1 MKKYLTYTLFLGLGA
16 SLMWFLY
23 KDISW
28 EDELLPALQSV
39 HWEWVAASFGFN
51 FLASACRGF
60 RWKYL
65 LEPLGYTAKGWNGT
79 NSVTFGYAMN
89 YLIPRSGEV
98 ARCTLLNRAEKIPV
112 DILIGTVILERIVD
126 VVILCM
132 VILLSL
138 LIHHDAISQL
148 FASADSGKLSLILY
162 AAIGGII
169 MLIVFLTLLKKLR
182 HISWL
187 ARVDD
192 FLIGIGKGIRAIGQ
206 LKQPLKFWSLTV
218 GIWICWIVMTYLSM
232 LAMDITA
239 DMTLA
244 DTIFFVAAGS
254 LGMMVPTPGGAGSFH
269 GMSILAFQTLG
280 YSADTGKIYSLL
292 SWSVKTAFEII
303 LGTLGFFMVSRHFP
317 KKQAP

>member
-1 MKKYLTYTLFLGLGA
+1 
-16 SLMWFLY
+16 MWYLY

-28 EDELLPALQSV
+28 HDELLPALVSV
-39 HWEWVAASFGFN
+39 HWEWVALSFVFN

-65 LEPLGYTAKGWNGT
+65 LEPLGYSAKGWNGT
-79 NSVTFGYAMN
+79 HSVTFGYAMN
-89 YLIPRSGEV
+89 YLIPRSGEL
-98 ARCTLLNRAEKIPV
+98 ARCTILNKAEKIPV

-126 VVILCM
+126 VVILGL

-148 FASADSGKLSLILY
+148 FAGADSSKMSLILFGVI
-162 AAIGGII
+162 AGVL
-169 MLIVFLTLLKKLR
+169 MLILFLVLMKKLR
-182 HISWL
+182 HIPVI
-187 ARVDD
+187 ARIDD
-192 FLIGIGKGIRAIGQ
+192 FLLGIGKGIRSIAQ
-206 LKQPLKFWSLTV
+206 LRQPLKFWSLTA
-218 GIWICWIVMTYLSM
+218 GIWCCWIVMTYLSM

-239 DMTLA
+239 DMTMA

-269 GMSILAFQTLG
+269 GMSILAFETLG
-280 YSADTGKIYSLL
+280 YPSNTGKIYSLL

-303 LGTLGFFMVSRHFP
+303 VGTLGFFMVSKQIP
-317 KKQAP
+317 KKQQA

>member
-1 MKKYLTYTLFLGLGA
+1 MKKYLTYIIFLGLA
-16 SLMWFLY
+16 AVLMWYLY

-28 EDELLPALQSV
+28 HDELLPALLSV
-39 HWEWVAASFGFN
+39 HWEWVVLSFGFN
-51 FLASACRGF
+51 FLASVCRGF

-65 LEPLGYTAKGWNGT
+65 LEPLGYSAKGWNGT
-79 NSVTFGYAMN
+79 HSVTFGYAMN
-89 YLIPRSGEV
+89 YLIPRSGEL
-98 ARCTLLNRAEKIPV
+98 ARCTMLNKAEKIPV

-126 VVILCM
+126 VVILGM

-148 FASADSGKLSLILY
+148 FASADSSKISMILFV
-162 AAIGGII
+162 AFAGVI
-169 MLIVFLTLLKKLR
+169 MLIAFLVLMKRLR
-182 HISWL
+182 HIPL
-187 ARVDD
+187 IARVDN
-192 FLIGIGKGIRAIGQ
+192 FLAGMGKGIRSIAQ
-206 LKQPLKFWSLTV
+206 LKQSLKFWSLTA
-218 GIWICWIVMTYLSM
+218 GIWCCWIVMTYLSM

-269 GMSILAFQTLG
+269 GMSILAFETLG
-280 YSADTGKIYSLL
+280 YSSQTGKIYSLL

-303 LGTLGFFMVSRHFP
+303 VGVLGFFIVSKHIP
-317 KKQAP
+317 KKQ

>member
-1 MKKYLTYTLFLGLGA
+1 LKKYLTYTLFLGLAAG
-16 SLMWFLY
+16 LMWFLY

-28 EDELLPALQSV
+28 QNELLPALKSV
-39 HWEWVAASFGFN
+39 HWEWVALSFGFN

-65 LEPLGYTAKGWNGT
+65 LEPLGYSANGWNGT
-79 NSVTFGYAMN
+79 HSVTFGYAMN
-89 YLIPRSGEV
+89 YLIPRSGEL
-98 ARCTLLNRAEKIPV
+98 ARCTMLNKAEKIPV

-126 VVILCM
+126 VIILGL

-138 LIHHDAISQL
+138 VIHQQAISQL
-148 FASADSGKLSLILY
+148 LASADSSKMSLILLV
-162 AAIGGII
+162 AVAGIT
-169 MLIVFLTLLKKLR
+169 MMTVFLMMTKKLR
-182 HISWL
+182 HIPWI
-187 ARVDD
+187 AKVDD
-192 FLIGIGKGIRAIGQ
+192 FLIGIGKGIRSIAR
-206 LKQPLKFWSLTV
+206 LKQPLKFWSLTL

-232 LAMDITA
+232 LAMDITS

-244 DTIFFVAAGS
+244 DTIFFVVAGS

-269 GMSILAFQTLG
+269 GMSMLAFQTLG

-303 LGTLGFFMVSRHFP
+303 VGSLGFFLVSKKIP
-317 KKQAP
+317 KK